1 MTKETHCI
9 TCIVCPVGCEI
20 EITIEGGKIIDI
32 RGFACPKGK
41 DYAIQE
47 ALDPKRI
54 IMTVIRVI
62 NGEMPVVSV
71 KTDKP
76 VPKKLIEKVMEET
89 AKIEVQAPVH
99 IGDIIIKNIAGT
111 GANLVATKT
120 VRRKS
125 SM

>member
-1 MTKETHCI
+1 MTRETHRI

-32 RGFACPKGK
+32 RGFTCPKGK

-47 ALDPKRI
+47 VLDPKRV
-54 IMTVIRVI
+54 IMTVVRVV
-62 NGEMPVVSV
+62 NGETPVVSV
-71 KTDKP
+71 KTDRP
-76 VPKKLIEKVMEET
+76 IPKKLIEKVMEET

-99 IGDIIIKNIAGT
+99 IGDIIVKDIAGT

-125 SM
+125 DV